1 MAVEMIAATVQ
12 AGAVETP
19 YLRAGRGTPVILLT
33 NQSAA
38 ALVNDPVL
46 EVLVSNFRVIVPTL
60 PDAGNRTEAWL
71 QGLIDGLGCSEVRV
85 IIDAHG
91 FDEDEIS
98 ALT

>member
-12 AGAVETP
+12 AGTVATP
-19 YLRAGRGTPVILLT
+19 YFRAGRGAPVILLT
-33 NQSAA
+33 NQTAA

-46 EVLVSNFRVIVPTL
+46 EVLVENFRVIVPTL
-60 PDAGNRTEAWL
+60 PETENRNGAWL
-71 QGLIDGLGCSEVRV
+71 QGLIDGLGCNGVRV

-91 FDEDEIS
+91 FDDEEIS